1 MDQPPFE
8 VLFCE
13 LCGTSVPLQDL
24 EKGVAIRHSGKVI
37 GNCCLTQ
44 LRPATAE
51 RPGSGA
57 DARLL
62 PVGLLV
68 LCAIA
73 AATMFLDHRVAD
85 EVLSLR
91 NATTGLGGRVD
102 DQAGQMKT
110 LHASIDAAA
119 SRDQIAVVVDRVE
132 AQERA
137 VREFQAGVQA
147 SQAKSQSVL
156 EELRTRLDALE
167 RSQPDYR
174 PLFESL
180 QAQLRQQ
187 FAILAELKALPQAPA
202 EPSKP
207 LAQPVPEVAPV
218 PGLPPA
224 MAHQV
229 QRLTDPDT
237 AVRFEA
243 VDELLRTKDAR
254 VREHLLPLAKDS
266 DLFVRRLVVEGLGEF
281 KHSTCVE
288 VLINALA
295 DPEEIVRGT
304 AWDSLQKLTG
314 QKIPF
319 EATASRENRQRA
331 QARWQDWWAKN
342 KATFGP

>member
-1 MDQPPFE
+1 MEQQPFE

-24 EKGVAIRHSGKVI
+24 EKGVAIRHGGKVI
-37 GNCCLTQ
+37 GNCCLPQ
-44 LRPATAE
+44 LRPTTAQ
-51 RPGSGA
+51 RPGSAA

-91 NATTGLGGRVD
+91 TATTGVRGRVD
-102 DQAGQMKT
+102 DQASQLKT
-110 LHASIDAAA
+110 LTESIEAAA
-119 SRDQIAVVVDRVE
+119 SRDQIAVVVERVE

-137 VREFQAGVQA
+137 VREFQTGVQA
-147 SQAKSQSVL
+147 GQAKNQSVL

-180 QAQLRQQ
+180 QTQLRQQ
-187 FAILAELKALPQAPA
+187 SAVLAELKAMPRAPA
-202 EPSKP
+202 ELPKP
-207 LAQPVPEVAPV
+207 LAQPVPEATPP

-224 MAHQV
+224 IAHQV
-229 QRLTDPDT
+229 QRLMDPDT

-243 VDELLRTKDAR
+243 VDELLRTKDPR

-266 DLFVRRLVVEGLGEF
+266 DLFVRRLVVEGLQQF
-281 KHSTCVE
+281 KHGTCVE
-288 VLINALA
+288 VLLNALA

-331 QARWQDWWAKN
+331 QAKWQDWWARN
-342 KATFGP
+342 KATFGA